1 MMEGVRRGYT
11 LLVLYVMKTIERLG
25 TEPALGILEEAAE
38 EQGALT
44 ADEMRRTLPEGL
56 TPLETGAEVYGRFM
70 ADAGSEV
77 SVHKKDGASVTF
89 LIRRCP
95 FYEAFLDVGVDC
107 GYFLNGLCNNLTLP
121 SIQATLRQFDPRLRV
136 ESVLTRRAAEEFCL
150 ERVVLSEA

>member
-38 EQGALT
+38 EQGALI
-44 ADEMRRTLPEGL
+44 AEEMRGTMPEGL
-56 TPLETGAEVYGRFM
+56 TPLETGAEVYRRFM
-70 ADAGSEV
+70 SDAGAEV
-77 SVHKKDGASVTF
+77 SVHEIDDASVTF
-89 LIRRCP
+89 LVRRCP

-107 GYFLNGLCNNLTLP
+107 GYFLNGLCSNLTLP

>member
-1 MMEGVRRGYT
+1 MEGVRRGYT

-38 EQGALT
+38 EQGALI

-56 TPLETGAEVYGRFM
+56 TPLETGAEVYRRFM
-70 ADAGSEV
+70 ADAGAEV
-77 SVHKKDGASVTF
+77 SVHKRDNASVTF

-121 SIQATLRQFDPRLRV
+121 SIQATLRQFDPRLMV

-150 ERVVLSEA
+150 ERVVLSEE

>member
-38 EQGALT
+38 EQGVLI

-56 TPLETGAEVYGRFM
+56 TPLETGAEVYRRFM
-70 ADAGSEV
+70 ADAGAEV
-77 SVHKKDGASVTF
+77 IVHKKDSRSVTF
-89 LIRRCP
+89 LIKRCP

-150 ERVVLSEA
+150 ERVVLAEA

>member
-38 EQGALT
+38 EQGALI

-56 TPLETGAEVYGRFM
+56 TPLETGAEVYRRFM
-70 ADAGSEV
+70 ADAGAEV
-77 SVHKKDGASVTF
+77 SVHKRDNASVTF

-121 SIQATLRQFDPRLRV
+121 SIQATLRQFDPRLMV